1 MELPLETCRLKS
13 LEHLNLT
20 WTGIKKMPVELKNMT
35 KLRCLILKY
44 MRQLEVL
51 PPNVISCF
59 SNLQMFSMI
68 YDTTMVSM
76 EALQELQSLQYLSEM
91 SISLPTL
98 PAVQKFLTSQKM
110 QKCIQDLEVIQC

>member
-1 MELPLETCRLKS
+1 MKSFPIGFFQNIPVIRVLDLEGNIELVKLPLETCRLKS
-13 LEHLNLT
+13 LEYLNLT
-20 WTGIKKMPVELKNMT
+20 WAGTKKIPVELKNLT

-68 YDTTMVSM
+68 YGTTMVSM
-76 EALQELQSLQYLSEM
+76 EVLQEL
-91 SISLPTL
+91 
-98 PAVQKFLTSQKM
+98 
-110 QKCIQDLEVIQC
+110 